1 MINKKL
7 YLQLKRDI
15 KCLCRPNLLKLVDE
29 VGLNDFERSLLIELY
44 EDKTSIDVCIRYNLN
59 KNTYTDCMKKILS
72 KIYDY
77 KNTQ

>member
-1 MINKKL
+1 MIDKKL

-15 KCLCRPNLLKLVDE
+15 RCFCRPNLLKLADE

-44 EDKTSIDVCIRYNLN
+44 ENKTAVDVCMRYNLN
-59 KNTYTDCMKKILS
+59 KNSYTTYMKKILT
-72 KIYDY
+72 KIYNY